1 MISVVIPAYNRE
13 NTIERCI
20 NSVLA
25 QTYDDIEVIVVDD
38 CSSDSTVDI
47 VESIQDSRI
56 RLERLD
62 KNAGAAVARNRGTQL
77 ATGDYIAYQD
87 SDDYWYPNKLS
98 KQLQYLVNS
107 DSDICLC
114 RLKRFGYGV
123 HDDPLVP
130 SRSIRGGVQTYNRVL
145 IGSLFAMPA
154 VLAKS
159 DIAKSTLFDEDL
171 HWHEDY
177 EWSIRLA
184 QNCKVVLLDEVL
196 GEVYLQSNSVS
207 VRNIGYELD
216 FYNHVIEKY
225 PSVFDEYPWFK
236 AMLLNA
242 RGNCLSLDGASGHSD
257 YRAAFKVNPTIK
269 AFFKI
274 LLSYTPI
281 LKMKLKAAEKKGSIK

>member
-20 NSVLA
+20 SSVLA

-47 VESIQDSRI
+47 AESIDDPRI
-56 RLERLD
+56 RLVRLD
-62 KNAGAAVARNRGTQL
+62 NNSGAAVARNRGTIL
-77 ATGDYIAYQD
+77 AAGDYIAYQD

-98 KQLQYLVNS
+98 EQLQYLVNS

-114 RLKRFGYGV
+114 RLKRFGYGL
-123 HDDPLVP
+123 HDNPLVP
-130 SRSIRGGVQTYNRVL
+130 SCSIGSGVQTYDQVL
-145 IGSLFAMPA
+145 NGSLFAMPS
-154 VLAKS
+154 VLVKS
-159 DIAKSTLFDEDL
+159 DIAKRTLFDEDL
-171 HWHEDY
+171 RWHEDY

-184 QNCKVVLLDEVL
+184 RNSKVVLLDEVL
-196 GEVYLQSNSVS
+196 GEIYLQPNSVS

-216 FYNHVIEKY
+216 FYNHVIKKY
-225 PSVFDEYPWFK
+225 SSLFDEYPWFK

-242 RGNCLSLDGASGHSD
+242 RGNCLTLDGASGHSD
-257 YRAAFKVNPTIK
+257 YRAAFAANPTIK
-269 AFFKI
+269 GFLRV

-281 LKMKLKAAEKKGSIK
+281 LKMKLKAAEKRGSIK